1 MKKPVNLLVVLTCVF
16 AAFLGGFHLGRRL
29 NRSPVHIYQATA
41 PADAAPE
48 PPETETEPEP
58 ETAPAITGPLN
69 INTATAEQLDTLPGI
84 GPVLAQR
91 IVDYRTANGGFRA
104 VEELLNVSGIGNAK
118 LMEILDEITVEQG
131 GS

>member
-48 PPETETEPEP
+48 PDETETDPEP
-58 ETAPAITGPLN
+58 ETEPAVTRPVN
-69 INTATAEQLDTLPGI
+69 INTATAQQLDDLPGI

-91 IVDYRTANGGFRA
+91 IVDYRTAHGGFKA

>member
-1 MKKPVNLLVVLTCVF
+1 MKKPVNLLVVITCVF

-48 PPETETEPEP
+48 PPEPETEQES
-58 ETAPAITGPLN
+58 ETKPAITGPMN

-91 IVDYRTANGGFRA
+91 IVDYRTAHGGFQA

>member
-41 PADAAPE
+41 PADSDPV
-48 PPETETEPEP
+48 PPENETEPE
-58 ETAPAITGPLN
+58 TQPAVTGPLN
-69 INTATAEQLDTLPGI
+69 INTATAQQLDDLPGI

-91 IVDYRTANGGFRA
+91 IVDYRTAHGGFSA

>member
-1 MKKPVNLLVVLTCVF
+1 MKKPVNLLVVITCVF

-69 INTATAEQLDTLPGI
+69 ITTATAEQLDTLPGI